1 MNRETDK
8 FLFLGNEPALDLLN
22 TTPVLAEGPVDLL
35 ENFGDLTVW
44 LSAAGLMNESE
55 GRALRRRWEGSKE
68 GDAAVAQGKRVR
80 ESLREIVTAG
90 LRGGG
95 MPARALEILN
105 DALGA
110 GSATAQLKWNGKGE
124 SFSRDVH
131 RSTEGK
137 AMYAVTLLAEAAAAL
152 LTEKDVSLIRRCE
165 NPSCVLHFYDTSK
178 NHRRRWCSMEICG
191 NRMKAAAHYR
201 RRKEGI

>member
-1 MNRETDK
+1 M
-8 FLFLGNEPALDLLN
+8 
-22 TTPVLAEGPVDLL
+22 
-35 ENFGDLTVW
+35 
-44 LSAAGLMNESE
+44 
-55 GRALRRRWEGSKE
+55 RRRWEGSKE
-68 GDAAVAQGKRVR
+68 GDVAVAQGKRVR
-80 ESLREIVTAG
+80 EALREIVTAG

-95 MPARALEILN
+95 MPARAIEILN

-124 SFSRDVH
+124 SFSRDVQ

-165 NPSCVLHFYDTSK
+165 NPACVLHFYDTSK